1 MAPMAAIP
9 IKGSASFEQ
18 ICKQGGLDS
27 PLAPD
32 HFRLHTPKFQ
42 PRPQPRASGWGS
54 KGCSSSA
61 DTDASQAVTGQRGW
75 VPPPP
80 LGEIE
85 SPAAPRKQ
93 QPFSEQ
99 QRRNHMQPPSAPQKE
114 NSKMHK
120 RHSAPPLVGNAL
132 TERDASGDEMPDPRR
147 ALDMSDPDP
156 HNVNQLSLS
165 PMNMTSPA
173 CVSAKLARTSAVL
186 EAAEER
192 RKRQRRGMRGTA
204 MAMVGLAPAPAPR
217 RSPASQSAAAADED
231 MTPHSHDSPPVRV
244 PPRFDSM
251 DIQRSPM
258 APASPSRHRMRP
270 LSPTRMVD
278 SWRGSGSDEAS
289 SFVPSIARGNSMRDT
304 KLLFVNKD
312 QRSASF
318 CDTDGG
324 FKFDDHFIWLH
335 QLGSGSFSDVYA
347 VHHNERK
354 NEYYAIK
361 RSRGEL
367 RSKMERAEYLN
378 EVKLAN
384 SMPAHPN
391 VVEYYRAWQD
401 ASYFYVQMELCT
413 GGTLG
418 QLMHREGSTLS
429 CAAAEPRI
437 WEIIRH
443 IARGLAHIHSH
454 AVIHCDIKPDNI
466 LISSDGVFKIGDLGQ
481 AAALK
486 SWNEQEGDARYLSRD
501 LLECNPYAAASHPC
515 APRLPW
521 LQPAP
526 RSLHMAHLGIQ
537 HPFSPNGLPLPLL
550 WCVGYLTPRLPD
562 ARRSFAADIF
572 SFGMVVY
579 ELRSGEQLPGSGD
592 RWVELRSG
600 SVGPPSDC
608 GAELAQVIRGMM
620 DPDRLTRPSAE
631 KILQAC
637 CAAAAAAALKAAG
650 VTL

>member
-1 MAPMAAIP
+1 
-9 IKGSASFEQ
+9 
-18 ICKQGGLDS
+18 L
-27 PLAPD
+27 
-32 HFRLHTPKFQ
+32 
-42 PRPQPRASGWGS
+42 
-54 KGCSSSA
+54 
-61 DTDASQAVTGQRGW
+61 
-75 VPPPP
+75 
-80 LGEIE
+80 
-85 SPAAPRKQ
+85 
-93 QPFSEQ
+93 SEQ
-99 QRRNHMQPPSAPQKE
+99 QRRNHLQPPSAPQKE

-132 TERDASGDEMPDPRR
+132 IERDASGDEMPDPRR
-147 ALDMSDPDP
+147 ALDMSEADP

-173 CVSAKLARTSAVL
+173 CISAKLARTSAVL

-192 RKRQRRGMRGTA
+192 RKRQRRGEQGAVMA
-204 MAMVGLAPAPAPR
+204 MAGLAAAPSCR
-217 RSPASQSAAAADED
+217 RSPASLWGAASDED
-231 MTPHSHDSPPVRV
+231 MTSPSHDSPPVRA
-244 PPRFDSM
+244 PPRFNSIDVL
-251 DIQRSPM
+251 RSPM
-258 APASPSRHRMRP
+258 APSPPSRQRMRP
-270 LSPTRMVD
+270 PSPTRMVD
-278 SWRGSGSDEAS
+278 SWRGSGSDEAN
-289 SFVPSIARGNSMRDT
+289 FFAPSITRMNSMRDT

-318 CDTDGG
+318 CMPSDPEGG

-347 VHHNERK
+347 VKHKMRPDEH
-354 NEYYAIK
+354 YAIK

-401 ASYFYVQMELCT
+401 AAYFYVQMELCT

-454 AVIHCDIKPDNI
+454 AVIHCDVKPDNI

-501 LLECNPYAAASHPC
+501 LLECNP
-515 APRLPW
+515 
-521 LQPAP
+521 
-526 RSLHMAHLGIQ
+526 
-537 HPFSPNGLPLPLL
+537 
-550 WCVGYLTPRLPD
+550 
-562 ARRSFAADIF
+562 
-572 SFGMVVY
+572 
-579 ELRSGEQLPGSGD
+579 
-592 RWVELRSG
+592 
-600 SVGPPSDC
+600 
-608 GAELAQVIRGMM
+608 
-620 DPDRLTRPSAE
+620 
-631 KILQAC
+631 
-637 CAAAAAAALKAAG
+637 
-650 VTL
+650 